1 MTRTL
6 EEQISAELDT
16 LWQAA
21 LFLAGGRR
29 EEAEWLLEDTVTAA
43 SDDRFATL
51 QVGDGPDRL
60 ERFMVRRFFQGPARL
75 SPVPG
80 TAGRDGPVEQLDA
93 DVETLFSD
101 AGRVP
106 DRPRA
111 ALWLVVIRRRSYDDG
126 ASILGID
133 RDELRDLLEYREV
146 LVADVVR
153 QSAETIA
160 EILGPGA
167 SSQESAS

>member
-1 MTRTL
+1 MTWTL

-29 EEAEWLLEDTVTAA
+29 EEAEWLLEDTVSAA
-43 SDDRFATL
+43 SDDLVVTL
-51 QVGDGPDRL
+51 QVADGTDKL
-60 ERFMVRRFFQGPARL
+60 ERFMVRRFFQGAVRMSL
-75 SPVPG
+75 APG
-80 TAGRDGPVEQLDA
+80 TVTHDDSAEAPEAEVAALLR
-93 DVETLFSD
+93 D

-111 ALWLVVIRRRSYDDG
+111 ALWLIVIRRRSYDEG
-126 ASILGID
+126 ASILGIE

-146 LVADVVR
+146 LMADVIRNAADIVTEML
-153 QSAETIA
+153 A
-160 EILGPGA
+160 PGA
-167 SSQESAS
+167 SSPGSAS